1 MFAVLPGR
9 PRRTLEGV
17 HSTTVPHTAL
27 KSILASLS
35 VRNLHRVVCRGSRY
49 SRWQN
54 ALSRPF
60 VPSSESGVA
69 RYQWRPTKPACIRF
83 VLSPLPISRP
93 SRDTQPF
100 RAARF
105 SILAVLTPIS
115 LSLFRFF
122 FFHPFFSRGEI
133 EVSLSLSL
141 PFFSSVVRCLA
152 DGTRCLVLLWTFQ
165 DSVGVEEFPVSNGRF
180 LGRIIVPYENLEIL
194 QIRYFK

>member
-69 RYQWRPTKPACIRF
+69 RYQWRPTKPAYIRF

-122 FFHPFFSRGEI
+122 FFHSFFSRGEI
-133 EVSLSLSL
+133 EVSLSLSFSPVFFISGPL
-141 PFFSSVVRCLA
+141 FSGWNALSGPFVDFSRLGWCRRISSFQWKIFGKNYRSV
-152 DGTRCLVLLWTFQ
+152 
-165 DSVGVEEFPVSNGRF
+165 
-180 LGRIIVPYENLEIL
+180 
-194 QIRYFK
+194 